1 MLTEGGESKEPKS
14 SQYKYNE
21 IVIKYFKDN
30 FRLLPQ
36 QQEMLDT
43 RHAKL
48 CRAVGVLVFLTSSC
62 LYHIAVINN
71 WRRGWKLFPYSMSFK
86 NFLSFF
92 FHFKLWFSLHS
103 LFFILEESFCKSFNI
118 IYSIFIIMQNLVC
131 ILVGWEIITEED
143 VRGGRLR
150 KIGKMRRR
158 MRSACR
164 IRTWQ

>member
-1 MLTEGGESKEPKS
+1 MLTEGGRSKEPKS

-43 RHAKL
+43 KHAKL
-48 CRAVGVLVFLTSSC
+48 SC

-71 WRRGWKLFPYSMSFK
+71 WRRGRKLFPYSMSFK

-103 LFFILEESFCKSFNI
+103 LLFILEESFCKSFNI